1 MSPDQRHTE
10 SKDRVRRPSRTR
22 TGNHAQAPAA
32 TPAPEPEPL
41 RAAPGLRGGF
51 DILVTDAPGIRST
64 FLAPAPAAR
73 AAFRLARRP
82 GRVARRLGG
91 LAAEVAATAA
101 GASPRAPSPKDRRFA
116 DPAWQHSWL
125 FRRLAQAYLAARA
138 TADDLISDA
147 ELDWAAETEL
157 RFAVENIADA
167 LAPTNF
173 PWSNPTALKVTI
185 DYGGA
190 NLIAGARN
198 LLRDMSTPPRLPASV
213 DTSKFTLGGN
223 IAATPGSVVHRTEV
237 FELIQYAP
245 TTDTVREVP
254 LMIIPPTINKYY
266 AWDLSPGRSITEW
279 FTAQG
284 MQVFTLSWRNPTADH
299 AHFNLDTYADA
310 CVEAGQVVEEITGAD
325 SLHVTAACSGGQIAA
340 ATVGHLVA
348 TGRLGHVASL
358 GLFVC
363 ALDRPQEGVIGAI
376 TTREAAAAAVAASAA
391 KGYVDGRAL
400 AQIFA
405 WLRPNDMIWNYWV
418 NNYLRGAPP
427 PAFDILYW
435 NQDSIRMAAGLHA
448 DMIKVAVENSM
459 RIPGGLTVL
468 GTPIDLASADVP
480 TYVLAGE
487 TDHIVPWA
495 NAYGGTQILGGTS
508 RFILVNS
515 GHIQALVNP
524 PDPKSRRTYRTAD
537 AVPPSPDEWLAE
549 AAEHNG
555 SWWPDYLAWMQPRSG
570 ELKPKP
576 KTLGSKEHKPI
587 VNAPGTYVLAS

>member
-1 MSPDQRHTE
+1 MPKTSRPGTGRTAE
-10 SKDRVRRPSRTR
+10 AAPRARKDGQAKAAPVTAPKPEPPRGAPGVRR
-22 TGNHAQAPAA
+22 
-32 TPAPEPEPL
+32 
-41 RAAPGLRGGF
+41 GF

-64 FLAPAPAAR
+64 FLAPAPAAK

-82 GRVARRLGG
+82 DRVARRLIG
-91 LAAEVAATAA
+91 LATEVAATAA
-101 GASPRAPSPKDRRFA
+101 GASQRVPSPKDRRFA
-116 DPAWQHSWL
+116 DSAWQQSWL
-125 FRRLAQAYLAARA
+125 FRRIAQAYLAAVA
-138 TADDLISDA
+138 TAEDLISDA
-147 ELDWAAETEL
+147 ELGWADDEQL

-173 PWSNPTALKVTI
+173 PWSNPTALKATI

-190 NLIAGARN
+190 NLVKGARN
-198 LLRDMSTPPRLPASV
+198 LLRDISTPPRLPASV
-213 DTSKFTLGGN
+213 DTSKFTVGEN
-223 IAATPGSVVHRTEV
+223 VAATPGSVIYRTEV

-245 TTDTVREVP
+245 STETVREVP
-254 LMIIPPTINKYY
+254 LMIVPPTINKYY
-266 AWDLSPGRSITEW
+266 AWDLSPGRSIAEW
-279 FTAQG
+279 FVAQG
-284 MQVFTLSWRNPTADH
+284 MQVFTLSWRNPTAEQ
-299 AHFNLDTYADA
+299 AHFNLDTYAGA
-310 CVEAGQVVEEITGAD
+310 CVEAGRVVQQITGED

-348 TGRLGHVASL
+348 TGRLGRVASL

-363 ALDRPQEGVIGAI
+363 ALDRPHEGVIGAL

-391 KGYVDGRAL
+391 RGYVDGRAL
-400 AQIFA
+400 AEIFA

-418 NNYLRGAPP
+418 NNYLLGAPP

-459 RIPGGLTVL
+459 RIPGALTVL

-487 TDHIVPWA
+487 TDHIVPWE
-495 NAYGGTQILGGTS
+495 NAYRATQMLGGTS

-524 PDPKSRRTYRTAD
+524 PDPNSRRKYRIAD
-537 AVPPSPDEWLAE
+537 AAPASPEAWLAE
-549 AAEHNG
+549 AAERTG
-555 SWWPDYLAWMQPRSG
+555 SWWPDYLSWLEPRSG

-576 KTLGSKEHKPI
+576 KTLGSTEHKPLI
-587 VNAPGTYVLAS
+587 SAPGSYVFET